1 MGKPAARALIDK
13 GAHSG
18 PIQSGSPDVMIGG
31 FPAARKGDSVSCS
44 QHGSGIIVG
53 GSASVIVNGQ
63 PLARLGDKTQCQTG
77 GKPPVPP
84 KKAAPPQYWGATLA
98 KNAAKDGLLHG
109 DLYDARTLGAFA
121 STEDKTGEGD
131 SDTASLGFALTDL
144 TLGNMKS
151 DSLLRGESRTKV
163 ASGSASG
170 TYYGYDHDSDITGFN
185 ANASASGVQYGG
197 TAAAGKQGVLYGSV
211 TGDVTVVTAETKLIG
226 EVYKGNQGRYGF
238 TAEAGAETAVVKGEG
253 VVNFDIYG
261 VFVSE
266 AKLGG
271 TAGGAGAAAGVSG
284 YVDTTDY
291 SLNLKISGELAIAVG
306 LKADVSIKIALKPL
320 DEYFYGKKDV
330 ASEVSIKSD
339 NDGGIIISGCVTVI
353 IGN

>member
-1 MGKPAARALIDK
+1 MGKPAARALIDQ

-253 VVNFDIYG
+253 AVNFDIYG

-271 TAGGAGAAAGVSG
+271 TAGGAGAAAGFTG
-284 YVDTTDY
+284 YFDTTDY
-291 SLNLKISGELAIAVG
+291 SINARLSGELALIVG
-306 LKADVSIKIALKPL
+306 LKGDVSLKITFKKIV
-320 DEYFYGKKDV
+320 DYIYKDV
-330 ASEVSIKSD
+330 EGESKVVTKVDSG
-339 NDGGIIISGCVTVI
+339 DGCINTGCITVL
-353 IGN
+353 IGG

>member
-31 FPAARKGDSVSCS
+31 FPAARKGDTLSCS
-44 QHGSGIIVG
+44 LHGSGIIVG

-77 GKPPVPP
+77 DKPPVPP
-84 KKAAPPQYWGATLA
+84 KKSAPPQYWGATLA

-109 DLYDARTLGAFA
+109 DLYDARALGAFA
-121 STEDKTGEGD
+121 NTEDKTADGD

-163 ASGSASG
+163 ASGNASG
-170 TYYGYDHDSDITGFN
+170 TYYGFSGDIYGINTN
-185 ANASASGVQYGG
+185 ATASGIQYGG
-197 TAAAGKQGVLYGSV
+197 TAAAGKQGVLYGSI
-211 TGDVTVVTAETKLIG
+211 TGDVTVATAEAKAALEI
-226 EVYKGNQGRYGF
+226 YNDNNGRYGF
-238 TAEAGAETAVVKGEG
+238 SAEAGAEAAPVKAEAVS
-253 VVNFDIYG
+253 NIDIYG
-261 VFVSE
+261 VIVTE
-266 AKLGG
+266 AKIGG
-271 TAGGAGAAAGVSG
+271 GIGGVGASAGAAF
-284 YVDTTDY
+284 YIDTTDY
-291 SLNLKISGELAIAVG
+291 SINAKVMGELALVLG
-306 LKADVSIKIALKPL
+306 LKGDVNIKIAGKPIYEL
-320 DEYFYGKKDV
+320 FYGDEDGT
-330 ASEVSIKSD
+330 SEVSVKSD
-339 NDGGIIISGCVTVI
+339 CGLGDISSGCTTVL